1 MSDKRFRDFGSG
13 NAITEPLTFKL
24 YEQEFQCRPALQG
37 KVLLQMAV
45 AGTEDD
51 GAASAKLVETF
62 FAKALLPESLER
74 FNNLLSDSE
83 KIVTVEMLG
92 EIAGWLTEQYSGRP
106 QPGPEQSASGQQIFG
121 LMLTEKH

>member
-62 FAKALLPESLER
+62 FAKALFAREFR
-74 FNNLLSDSE
+74 
-83 KIVTVEMLG
+83 KI
-92 EIAGWLTEQYSGRP
+92 
-106 QPGPEQSASGQQIFG
+106 
-121 LMLTEKH
+121 

>member
-13 NAITEPLTFKL
+13 NNITEPLSFKI
-24 YEQEFQCRPALQG
+24 YDQEFNCRPALQG
-37 KVLLQMAV
+37 KVLLEMAV
-45 AGTEDD
+45 AGNVDD
-51 GAASAKLVETF
+51 TSAAAKIVDTF

-74 FNNLLSDSE
+74 FNALLSDPD

-106 QPGPEQSASGQQIFG
+106 QPGPEQSASGQ
-121 LMLTEKH
+121 